1 VKCDAVGTRYESM
14 HGVGSGESLIDPP
27 RVLPRGRHRI
37 EREVVLASQRGRLID
52 AIAAAVAEK
61 GYSATTVADVV
72 GRAGVSR
79 KTFYEHFE
87 DKLDCFLAA
96 YDTGVELLL
105 ARLQSAWERP
115 GTFSERLQYAVEA
128 YLGTLAD
135 APDFACT
142 FIIEALAAGPRA
154 LERRAAVHARFAAQI
169 EAAHSQTGLPELP
182 HEAFAAAV
190 GAVNELVAERVRQGR
205 IESLPELAGTV
216 CDIQVRLLAGSDG
229 CAQA

>member
-1 VKCDAVGTRYESM
+1 M

-61 GYSATTVADVV
+61 GYSAATVADVV

-79 KTFYEHFE
+79 KTFYEHFD

-96 YDTGVELLL
+96 YDTGVEVLL
-105 ARLQSAWERP
+105 ARLQVAWARP
-115 GTFSERLQYAVEA
+115 GTFSERLEYAVEA

-169 EAAHSQTGLPELP
+169 EAARAETGLPELP
-182 HEAFAAAV
+182 HETFAAAV

-205 IESLPELAGTV
+205 IETLPELAGTV
-216 CDIQVRLLAGSDG
+216 RAIQVRLLAGPGG
-229 CAQA
+229 CE

>member
-1 VKCDAVGTRYESM
+1 M

-37 EREVVLASQRGRLID
+37 EREVVLASQRSRLVD

-61 GYSATTVADVV
+61 GYPRTTVADVV

-96 YDTGVELLL
+96 YEIGVEVLLD
-105 ARLQSAWERP
+105 RLQAAWQRA

-128 YLGTLAD
+128 YLRTLAE
-135 APDFACT
+135 APDFART
-142 FIIEALAAGPRA
+142 FLIEALAAGPRA
-154 LERRAAVHARFAAQI
+154 LARRAAVHARFAEQI
-169 EAAHSQTGLPELP
+169 EAAYAETALPELP
-182 HEAFAAAV
+182 REAFAAAV

-205 IESLPELAGTV
+205 IETLPELAGTV
-216 CDIQVRLLAGSDG
+216 RAIQLRLLAGPG
-229 CAQA
+229 GRP

>member
-1 VKCDAVGTRYESM
+1 
-14 HGVGSGESLIDPP
+14 VGSGESLIDPP

-52 AIAAAVAEK
+52 GIAAAVAEK

-96 YDTGVELLL
+96 YDTGVEVLHG
-105 ARLQSAWERP
+105 RLQAAWERP
-115 GTFSERLQYAVEA
+115 GTFTERLQYAVEA

-135 APDFACT
+135 APEFACT

-169 EAAHSQTGLPELP
+169 ESAHAETGLPAVP
-182 HEAFAAAV
+182 HEAFVAAV

-205 IESLPELAGTV
+205 IDSLPELAGTV
-216 CDIQVRLLAGSDG
+216 KAIQVRLLAGPDG
-229 CAQA
+229 CA